1 MSATIS
7 ASTAA
12 LALMGTVSLSTTA
25 VATGVE
31 TVPSFGLPPLRLV
44 LDILLA
50 GVLFASYV
58 CSAMAM
64 RYFNH
69 AGYVLSMPTD
79 CPERQRMNPVAMQY
93 VSRAG
98 LLYGWG
104 LRGFLLIAPLVVG
117 LVSPPMMLPMTA
129 ILLWVLRQS
138 DKPAEWPA
146 TLPTPPC
153 DQ

>member
-1 MSATIS
+1 
-7 ASTAA
+7 
-12 LALMGTVSLSTTA
+12 
-25 VATGVE
+25 
-31 TVPSFGLPPLRLV
+31 
-44 LDILLA
+44 
-50 GVLFASYV
+50 
-58 CSAMAM
+58 
-64 RYFNH
+64 
-69 AGYVLSMPTD
+69 
-79 CPERQRMNPVAMQY
+79 MNPVAMQY